1 MYFKKAIQESE
12 TEWSQNKKLIDTRK
26 KDIRHS
32 VPKGFPYFSVDFGI
46 DGGFAH
52 VIEDEQL
59 FPHYFGKEI
68 LGGMLNLEPQL
79 WRRPHKENFDSQRK
93 KVLEFAEQWKP
104 FDWTKNIDRE
114 TT

>member
-1 MYFKKAIQESE
+1 M
-12 TEWSQNKKLIDTRK
+12 
-26 KDIRHS
+26 
-32 VPKGFPYFSVDFGI
+32 

-93 KVLEFAEQWKP
+93 KVLEFAEQWKL